1 MGICATTIVARAQA
15 AVVELGPTD
24 DVEAAINAA
33 QPGDEIVLAG
43 GTYTLTERF
52 GISVSGTA
60 QAPIVIRAKDG
71 EKPILHRP
79 AADQNVIDV
88 DDGQYLVFRGLEI
101 SGGSH
106 GLRLVSASFVTVED
120 CEIHDTGDV
129 ALSANSGGEYQGL
142 VIRRNH
148 IHHTNNTGEGMYLGC
163 NNDGCRMY
171 DSLIEGNYIHHTN
184 GPTVDQGDGIEIKEG
199 SYNNVVRDNVIHD
212 TNYPCILTYSTVGN
226 GAPNVIERN
235 LMFNCGDHAIQSAA
249 DATIRNNVILGSNA
263 DGIAMQPHQ
272 AGVPGNL
279 VVVHNTV
286 LHPQNDAISLSGAA
300 GSVIIANNALYAQ
313 SGNAIGASGD
323 LTGVVVAGNVGE
335 GGLSGPSGGFAA
347 GSLATDFVAASYSG
361 ALPNDVFPAAG
372 SALIGAADAAHLA
385 EDDFNGTQRAGALD
399 VGAYKFDA
407 SGNPGW
413 TFAEG
418 FKDAPAAGGSSGAGG
433 SGTGGA
439 GGSGT
444 GGSSAGSAGSAG
456 AGGAGAESDDD
467 GGCGCRTAPSPGSPA
482 FAALALAA
490 LALLF
495 RRR

>member
-1 MGICATTIVARAQA
+1 
-15 AVVELGPTD
+15 
-24 DVEAAINAA
+24 
-33 QPGDEIVLAG
+33 
-43 GTYTLTERF
+43 
-52 GISVSGTA
+52 
-60 QAPIVIRAKDG
+60 
-71 EKPILHRP
+71 
-79 AADQNVIDV
+79 
-88 DDGQYLVFRGLEI
+88 
-101 SGGSH
+101 
-106 GLRLVSASFVTVED
+106 
-120 CEIHDTGDV
+120 
-129 ALSANSGGEYQGL
+129 
-142 VIRRNH
+142 
-148 IHHTNNTGEGMYLGC
+148 
-163 NNDGCRMY
+163 MY

-199 SYNNVVRDNVIHD
+199 SYNNIVRDNVIHD

-323 LTGVVVAGNVGE
+323 LSGVVVAGNIGA
-335 GGLSGPSGGFAA
+335 GGLSGPSGGFAN
-347 GSLATDFVAASYSG
+347 GNLAADFVAASYG
-361 ALPNDVFPAAG
+361 GTLPNDVFPAAG
-372 SALIGAADAAHLA
+372 SALIGAADATHLA
-385 EDDFNGTQRAGALD
+385 EDDFNGTPRDGALD

-418 FKDAPAAGGSSGAGG
+418 FKDAPAAGGSGGG
-433 SGTGGA
+433 SGGSSGGGGTGGA

-444 GGSSAGSAGSAG
+444 GGSSAGSAGT
-456 AGGAGAESDDD
+456 GGASAESDDD
-467 GGCGCRTAPSPGSPA
+467 GGCGCRTAPVRGSPA
-482 FAALALAA
+482 FAAIALAA
-490 LALLF
+490 LALL
-495 RRR
+495 RRRR